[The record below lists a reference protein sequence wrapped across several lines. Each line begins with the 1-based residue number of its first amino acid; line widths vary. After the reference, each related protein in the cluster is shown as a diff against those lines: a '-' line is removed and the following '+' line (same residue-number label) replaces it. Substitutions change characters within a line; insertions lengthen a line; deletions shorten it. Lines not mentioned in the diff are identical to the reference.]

1 MTDRERSAA
10 RRRPPLSDDQ
20 PRTDPAAVDNAE
32 DNNRDDIWVTNFM
45 SRLTGTLRNIASRKQ
60 K

>member
-20 PRTDPAAVDNAE
+20 PRTDPAAADTAE
-32 DNNRDDIWVTNFM
+32 DNQRDDIWVANFM

>member
-1 MTDRERSAA
+1 MTDRERAVG
-10 RRRPPLSDDQ
+10 RRGPRLSDDQ
-20 PRTDPAAVDNAE
+20 PRPDSAAVEGAE
-32 DNNRDDIWVTNFM
+32 DNKRDDIWVTNFM

>member
-10 RRRPPLSDDQ
+10 RRRQLPSNDQ
-20 PRTDPAAVDNAE
+20 PRTNPAAVEGAE
-32 DNNRDDIWVTNFM
+32 NDKHDDIWLTNFM
-45 SRLTGTLRNIASRKQ
+45 SRLTGTLRNIASRKP

>member
-10 RRRPPLSDDQ
+10 RRTPLPSDDQ
-20 PRTDPAAVDNAE
+20 PRTDPAAVDDAE
-32 DNNRDDIWVTNFM
+32 DNQRDDIWVANFM

>member
-10 RRRPPLSDDQ
+10 RRRPQLFNDP
-20 PRTDPAAVDNAE
+20 PPIDPAAADSAE
-32 DNNRDDIWVTNFM
+32 VNTRNDIWVANFM
-45 SRLTGTLRNIASRKQ
+45 SRLTRALRNMASRKP

>member
-1 MTDRERSAA
+1 MTDREAMA
-10 RRRPPLSDDQ
+10 RRGLRLSDDP
-20 PRTDPAAVDNAE
+20 PRTDPAAAGNAE
-32 DNNRDDIWVTNFM
+32 DHKRDDIWVTNFM